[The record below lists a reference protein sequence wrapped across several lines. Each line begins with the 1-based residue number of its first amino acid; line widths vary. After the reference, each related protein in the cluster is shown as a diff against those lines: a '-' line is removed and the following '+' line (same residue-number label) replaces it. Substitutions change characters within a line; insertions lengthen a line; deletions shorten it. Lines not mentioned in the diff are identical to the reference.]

1 MMFRIVF
8 ATILWGSLGVVA
20 VPAQELD
27 LSAIPLDDPV
37 ATTASLDPAEET
49 PPNSSVDVSID
60 QNVDKTSPEQSAK
73 KRGLSFFGIIQA
85 GGLIGYVI
93 ILLSL
98 ISVALIIEH
107 ALTIRQK
114 ILMPPG
120 FAEEI
125 LGLLNQGQLAPAIQK
140 CQDNDSVL
148 GKILYGGMS
157 EFELGWN
164 AVEKGAEEATA
175 EEASRLYRKIEYLNV
190 IGNIAPML
198 GLLGTVVGMVFA
210 FQQLADSEGYARAA
224 DLAKGIYLA
233 LITTVQGLV
242 VAIPSLAI
250 YSIFSN
256 RIAYL
261 IGETTYV
268 AEQVLLPVKKS
279 LFRKS
284 VAQQQTSPK

>member
-1 MMFRIVF
+1 MFRTVF
-8 ATILWGSLGVVA
+8 ATILWGSLGLVFIQ
-20 VPAQELD
+20 AQELD
-27 LSAIPLDDPV
+27 LSNIPLDDPL
-37 ATTASLDPAEET
+37 TTSTMSPNSTSKASLDHSDDAPTAQTVEKT
-49 PPNSSVDVSID
+49 PVE
-60 QNVDKTSPEQSAK
+60 KSAK
-73 KRGLSFFGIIQA
+73 KRGLSFFGIIHA
-85 GGLIGYVI
+85 GGPIGYVI

-98 ISVALIIEH
+98 VSVALMIEH

-140 CQDNDSVL
+140 CQTDDSVL
-148 GKILYGGMS
+148 AKILYGGMS

-224 DLAKGIYLA
+224 DLAQGIYLA
-233 LITTVQGLV
+233 LVTTVQGLV

-261 IGETTYV
+261 IGETTFV

-279 LFRKS
+279 LYRKS
-284 VAQQQTSPK
+284 VAQTTVSR